1 MKKMSLKEKAQARK
15 EKRAEKKAEKKE
27 KKGEKKS
34 ANTIT
39 QQNIEES
46 REEILAKG
54 KKFKYPFQYA
64 KHRLMFNTIIIGL
77 VAIAAFVLVGWYQLY
92 KAQSTSDVVYRFT
105 KVFGLS
111 VAEIDNVKVR
121 FSDYLMLYKSSIT
134 SVERQQGAF
143 DNSEESKLQKEYYK
157 RQALDAAESYSYAL
171 AKLAEANDGVTEEEI
186 NEVIESHKVIDG
198 EKRSD
203 SAFEGIVHDNFGLN
217 MKDYRRLIM
226 LSLAKKK
233 ASIRFDEDAKKIAE
247 EIQEALKTSTDLEKI
262 VKTYEGNDAVSYES
276 VENVETTNLDS
287 GRAAMAASLEKVGDV
302 SSMFVSRNGDGYYFV
317 KLTAHEEGKVSYAS
331 IWIRFKWLDD
341 EIAKLRA
348 DGHIKEKID
357 LSVEKTDETV
367 EAPQSEEEAQEA
379 EKSTE

>member
-1 MKKMSLKEKAQARK
+1 
-15 EKRAEKKAEKKE
+15 
-27 KKGEKKS
+27 
-34 ANTIT
+34 
-39 QQNIEES
+39 
-46 REEILAKG
+46 
-54 KKFKYPFQYA
+54 
-64 KHRLMFNTIIIGL
+64 
-77 VAIAAFVLVGWYQLY
+77 
-92 KAQSTSDVVYRFT
+92 
-105 KVFGLS
+105 
-111 VAEIDNVKVR
+111 VR

-171 AKLAEANDGVTEEEI
+171 AKLAEANDSVTEEEI

-367 EAPQSEEEAQEA
+367 EAPQGEEEAQEA
-379 EKSTE
+379 EESTE